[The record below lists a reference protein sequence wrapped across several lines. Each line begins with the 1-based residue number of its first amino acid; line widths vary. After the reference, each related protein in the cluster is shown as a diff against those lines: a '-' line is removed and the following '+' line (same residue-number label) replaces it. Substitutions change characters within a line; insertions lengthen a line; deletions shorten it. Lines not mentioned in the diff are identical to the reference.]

1 MMEEALPFIKDTD
14 AMVTRGLLCTL
25 PSPKKNQKTN
35 QVVV

>member
-25 PSPKKNQKTN
+25 LSKKNPNKN
-35 QVVV
+35 AE